1 MDLMPGGMKS
11 LGMKKGTLDFIAFVP
26 PLRPIWNAIET
37 LTKVEQQEP
46 VCVMTIMA
54 STWGDSQAA
63 VTRHLTL
70 LTQAF
75 QAWGVCEVTQT

>member
-1 MDLMPGGMKS
+1 
-11 LGMKKGTLDFIAFVP
+11 
-26 PLRPIWNAIET
+26 
-37 LTKVEQQEP
+37 
-46 VCVMTIMA
+46 MTIMA

-75 QAWGVCEVTQT
+75 QAWGVCEVTQTFGNPVRAWASTLVASSKGSGPNLLYPPLSEALNLLPLTRPASAWEE